1 MKGFRWGSLRTKIIA
16 WFFIPTTIILV
27 AVALVT
33 FYAYQ
38 QVTEELVIERDQEL
52 TRLSAS
58 QLAANL
64 GEYTE
69 ILSTLARSVGLHASD
84 LTAQRDML
92 KAARNRL
99 AVFDGGV
106 MIFNTFGIVI
116 AVEPEGPEIL
126 SQDRS
131 DRAYYHEMLRSQIAG
146 VPRTVISD
154 ILPDGPEGVDVVA
167 VAVPVVGD
175 QNEFLGAIVGMF
187 RIGEKGVSA
196 LYTDIIELRLEGT
209 GNTYVIDGQ
218 GQVIYHS
225 EPSHI
230 GADFT
235 DREGMTIFSGG
246 GVGAV
251 RLLDAQEQDIVASFS
266 PVPDTSWSLINE
278 ELWKTLTEASR
289 GYQQFLLLLL
299 VMGVIV
305 PALVVAAG
313 IKRVMQPIEELIG
326 AAQQVARGN
335 FGQSITTSTGDEI
348 GDLAEQFNLMSVQ
361 LKESYQNLEQR
372 VADRTMELATLNA
385 IAAVVSRSMDLHDI
399 LEDALE
405 KTLEAVGIEA
415 GGIYLLK
422 ENSDV
427 LKMAISRGFSPDFVN
442 EVDHLK
448 VGEGFSGY
456 VVQSGEPL
464 VVDDIS
470 TDPRLT
476 RMAAKE
482 EGFHS
487 VASFPLISRRK
498 VLGALF
504 VITRGFREFSQQD
517 IELLTSIGQ
526 QMGVAIENARL
537 FKAEQRR
544 AEQFRVISEVGRR
557 ITSLLKVDVVLDH
570 MVQLIQEA
578 LNYDTVEIGLVEG
591 DELIFKARAEPSL
604 DDPFEPYRMKIG
616 EEGITGWVAA
626 TGEPLLVPDVRQDPR
641 YIALTRGE
649 FLSELAVPIEVKD
662 KVIGVLNAQ
671 SVELD
676 AFDDSDLAVMQ
687 SLADQAAIAIEN
699 ARLFNAEQWRA
710 EQFRVV
716 SEVGRHITSILDV
729 DELLKEI
736 VRSLKETFGYYL
748 ITIGMIEGDEVVFR
762 AGVKDHWDD
771 PHFRPPS
778 VKVGDKGITA
788 WVAGSGEPLLA
799 PDVSKE
805 PRFLFLQDAA
815 ETRSELAVP
824 LMLKNEVIGVLNVES
839 DELNA
844 FDENDVRLLQSLAHQ
859 AAIAIEN
866 ARLYEHARELAVV
879 EERNRLARDLHDAVT
894 QTLFSASIIA
904 EVLPRLW
911 ERNVQEGE
919 RRLDELRQ
927 LTRGALAEMRTLLI
941 ELRPAALVDAELGE
955 LLYQLAD
962 ASRGRIQIE
971 IDVDIEGERE
981 VPEDVKVVLYRI
993 AQEALNNIAKH
1004 AGANKISVSLI
1015 SAPDQIELSIR
1026 DDGRGFDPSE
1036 TSPDRFGLRIMQE
1049 RVETIGAT
1057 INIDSELGQGTHV
1070 KVIWVEAQGRDHA

>member
-1 MKGFRWGSLRTKIIA
+1 MKGIRWGSLRTRIIV
-16 WFFIPTTIILV
+16 WFFIPTAIILV

-38 QVTEELVIERDQEL
+38 QVTEELVIERDQDL

-58 QLAANL
+58 QLVVNL
-64 GEYTE
+64 GEYTD
-69 ILSTLARSVGLHASD
+69 ILSTLARSVSLHPGD

-92 KAARNRL
+92 KAASNRF

-116 AVEPEGPEIL
+116 AVEPESSEVLG
-126 SQDRS
+126 QDRS
-131 DRAYYHEMLRSQIAG
+131 DRPYYHEIVSAHIAG
-146 VPRTVISD
+146 APRPVISD
-154 ILPDGPEGVDVVA
+154 IQPDGLGGVDA
-167 VAVPVVGD
+167 VALVVPIVGD
-175 QNEFLGAIVGMF
+175 QNEFFGVIVGMF
-187 RIGEKGVSA
+187 RIGETISSA
-196 LYTDIIELRLEGT
+196 LYSDISELRLERT
-209 GNTYVIDGQ
+209 GNTYVIDGE
-218 GQVIYHS
+218 GNVIYHS
-225 EPSHI
+225 DPSFI
-230 GADFT
+230 GTDFT
-235 DREGMTIFSGG
+235 SREEMAIFAGG
-246 GVGAV
+246 GVGAI
-251 RLLDAQEQDIVASFS
+251 RLLDAQGQDIVASFA
-266 PVPDTSWSLINE
+266 PVPETSWSLINE
-278 ELWKTLTEASR
+278 ELWETLTEASR
-289 GYQQFLLLLL
+289 GYQQSLLFLQ
-299 VMGVIV
+299 VMGVVI
-305 PALVVAAG
+305 PALVVAIG
-313 IKRVMQPIEELIG
+313 IRRVMRPIEDLIG
-326 AAQQVARGN
+326 AAQEVAKGN
-335 FGQSITTSTGDEI
+335 FGQSITTSSDDEI
-348 GDLAEQFNLMSVQ
+348 GELAEQFNLMSDQ
-361 LKESYQNLEQR
+361 LEESYRALEKR

-385 IAAVVSRSMDLHDI
+385 IAAVVSRSMELKDALA
-399 LEDALE
+399 DALE
-405 KTLEAVGIEA
+405 KTLEAVDIEA

-422 ENSDV
+422 EDSGV
-427 LKMAISRGFSPDFVN
+427 LRMAISRGVSPEFVK
-442 EVDHLK
+442 EVDNLK
-448 VGEGFSGY
+448 VGEGFSGL

-476 RMAAKE
+476 RMVAKE

-487 VASFPLISRRK
+487 VASFPLVSKRK
-498 VLGALF
+498 VFGALF

-517 IELLTSIGQ
+517 IDLLTSIGQ
-526 QMGVAIENARL
+526 QIGVAIENARL
-537 FKAEQRR
+537 FTAEQRR

-557 ITSLLKVDVVLDH
+557 IASLLGVDDILNQ
-570 MVQLIQEA
+570 MVRLIQEA
-578 LNYDTVEIGLVEG
+578 LDYDTVEIGLIER

-604 DDPFEPYRMKIG
+604 DGSFESYRMKVG

-626 TGEPLLVPDVRQDPR
+626 EGEPQLVNDVRQDPR
-641 YIALTRGE
+641 YVSLTSGE
-649 FLSELAVPIEVKD
+649 FQSELAVPIKVKD

-671 SVELD
+671 SFELD
-676 AFDDSDLAVMQ
+676 AFDHSDLAVMQ

-699 ARLFNAEQWRA
+699 ARLFHAEQWRA

-716 SEVGRHITSILDV
+716 SEVGRQITSILDV

-762 AGVKDHWDD
+762 AGVKTHWDD

-778 VKVGDKGITA
+778 VKVGSHGITA

-805 PRFLFLQDAA
+805 PRFLFLEDAA

-824 LMLKNEVIGVLNVES
+824 LKVKDEVIGVLNVES
-839 DELNA
+839 DQLNA
-844 FDENDVRLLQSLAHQ
+844 FDEDDMRLLQSIAHQ

-866 ARLYEHARELAVV
+866 ARLYEQARELAVV

-911 ERNVQEGE
+911 ERNLQEGE

-955 LLYQLAD
+955 LLHQLAD
-962 ASRGRIQIE
+962 AGWGRTQVEIE
-971 IDVDIEGERE
+971 VDIKGGREIPEG
-981 VPEDVKVVLYRI
+981 VKVVLYRI
-993 AQEALNNIAKH
+993 AQEALNNVAKH
-1004 AGANKISVSLI
+1004 AGANKIAVGLYFE
-1015 SAPDQIELSIR
+1015 PDRVELSVQ
-1026 DDGRGFDPSE
+1026 DDGRGFDPADV
-1036 TSPDRFGLRIMQE
+1036 SPDRLGLGIMRE
-1049 RVETIGAT
+1049 RAESIGAT
-1057 INIDSELGQGTHV
+1057 LNIDTKPGRGTQV
-1070 KVIWVEAQGRDHA
+1070 KVIWFDPE